1 MRARQPFR
9 GLAFF
14 VPLAER
20 QRLPGP
26 PCTRWPTHSEGS
38 RMKYSLLAAAVAL
51 SVAAPHT
58 FAQSVTEA
66 QLKDEKTKSSYAIG
80 LSMGRSLAQV
90 KDEVDLKV
98 IAKGIEDAVAGKG
111 ALTEEQMMETLN
123 AFSSSITTRLAT
135 RNKEAGQKFLAE
147 NKGKAGVKTTA
158 SGLQYQVVTQGKG
171 ALPAAT
177 DQVKV
182 HYRGTLLDGTEFDSS
197 YKRNEPT
204 QFGLNQVIKGWTE
217 GLQLMPVGSKYK
229 FFIPS
234 DLAYGEQGPPSIGP
248 NQALIFEVELLEIVK
263 AAETAQ

>member
-1 MRARQPFR
+1 
-9 GLAFF
+9 
-14 VPLAER
+14 
-20 QRLPGP
+20 
-26 PCTRWPTHSEGS
+26 
-38 RMKYSLLAAAVAL
+38 MKHSLLAAAVAL

-58 FAQSVTEA
+58 FAQSVTEG
-66 QLKDEKTKSSYAIG
+66 QLKDEKTKVSYAIG
-80 LSMGRSLAQV
+80 LNMGRSLAQV
-90 KDEVDLKV
+90 KDEVDLKTL
-98 IAKGIEDAVAGKG
+98 AKGIEDAVAGKA
-111 ALTEEQMMETLN
+111 ALTDEQIVETLN
-123 AFSSSITTRLAT
+123 AFSASVTTRIAT
-135 RNKEAGQKFLAE
+135 RNKENGQKFLAE

-234 DLAYGEQGPPSIGP
+234 DLAYGENGPPSIGP
-248 NQALIFEVELLEIVK
+248 NQTLIFEVELLDIVK
-263 AAETAQ
+263 AEAAK

>member
-1 MRARQPFR
+1 
-9 GLAFF
+9 
-14 VPLAER
+14 
-20 QRLPGP
+20 
-26 PCTRWPTHSEGS
+26 
-38 RMKYSLLAAAVAL
+38 MKYSLLAAAVAL

-58 FAQSVTEA
+58 LAQSVTEA

-90 KDEVDLKV
+90 KDDVDLKV
-98 IAKGIEDAVAGKG
+98 IAKGIEDAVAGKA
-111 ALTEEQMMETLN
+111 ALTEEQVMETLN
-123 AFSSSITTRLAT
+123 AFSSSVTTRLST

-147 NKGKAGVKTTA
+147 NKGKAGIKTTA

-248 NQALIFEVELLEIVK
+248 NQTLIFEVELLEIVK
-263 AAETAQ
+263 AEAAK

>member
-1 MRARQPFR
+1 
-9 GLAFF
+9 
-14 VPLAER
+14 
-20 QRLPGP
+20 
-26 PCTRWPTHSEGS
+26 
-38 RMKYSLLAAAVAL
+38 MKHSLLAAAVAL
-51 SVAAPHT
+51 CVAAPHT

-80 LSMGRSLAQV
+80 LSMGRSLVQV
-90 KDEVDLKV
+90 KDDVDLKV
-98 IAKGIEDAVAGKG
+98 IAKGIEDAVAGKA
-111 ALTEEQMMETLN
+111 ALTEEQVMETLN
-123 AFSSSITTRLAT
+123 AFSSSVTTRLST

-147 NKGKAGVKTTA
+147 NKGKAGIKTTA

-248 NQALIFEVELLEIVK
+248 NQTLIFEVELLEIVK
-263 AAETAQ
+263 AEAAK